1 VVIGS
6 SVLSSVI
13 SFRDVWANAQA
24 QGSDDLDHERD
35 ITLAIHAA
43 IPDLITDSIRSNP
56 HFHAGGGGCA
66 SAAEPRL
73 QVNAGSM
80 NSVSRH
86 TGWQRLH
93 GLSETVRVE
102 LTGEAR
108 LAEKDTNTITAVR
121 CRYKSKGPFDDR

>member
-1 VVIGS
+1 
-6 SVLSSVI
+6 VI

-43 IPDLITDSIRSNP
+43 ISDLITKSIRSNP
-56 HFHAGGGGCA
+56 HFHAGGDGCA
-66 SAAEPRL
+66 SASEPRL

-86 TGWQRLH
+86 TGWQRLLH
-93 GLSETVRVE
+93 GLSEMVRVE

-108 LAEKDTNTITAVR
+108 FAEKDTNTITAVR
-121 CRYKSKGPFDDR
+121 RRYKSKGRFDDR